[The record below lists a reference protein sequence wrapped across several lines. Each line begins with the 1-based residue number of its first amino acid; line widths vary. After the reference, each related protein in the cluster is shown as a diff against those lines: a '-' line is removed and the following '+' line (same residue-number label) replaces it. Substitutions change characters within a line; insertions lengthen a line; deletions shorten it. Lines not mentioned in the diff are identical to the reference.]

1 MKLAGPAGNP
11 ESLPARAG
19 QFLPNYPQL
28 ARTPCG
34 PGLPGFPRACHQ
46 VALTTRQSLPS
57 REPIQVRP
65 PLNTLYDVPRQA
77 HLKPSNPFPASLKR
91 GSQPNRR
98 TPQSPGPH
106 AARLASSPDR
116 TLAFGI
122 PERTRAPRP
131 HARRL
136 PGGQRACKPADGALD
151 TLHSPDCDHVVR
163 ESAVQESRT
172 C

>member
-19 QFLPNYPQL
+19 QFLPNYPQIGSDTL
-28 ARTPCG
+28 RAG
-34 PGLPGFPRACHQ
+34 PSRECHQ
-46 VALTTRQSLPS
+46 VALTARQSLPS
-57 REPIQVRP
+57 RGPIQVRP

-116 TLAFGI
+116 TLAFRI
-122 PERTRAPRP
+122 PEGTRAPRP
-131 HARRL
+131 HARSF
-136 PGGQRACKPADGALD
+136 PGRQRACKPADDALD